1 MWALRAGA
9 LAAEAVMAG
18 GHPLVLN
25 RFSKKQAAASTGA
38 MARVQKAQRVSFCDL
53 AEITR
58 GTYVRVTDGSE
69 EQVRRTT
76 AADALA
82 TRFSPCLLL
91 GAERPAVGD
100 RVGRWRRFCR
110 GRRRSGASRS
120 SRRWTPSSHRRHS
133 SGGR

>member
-82 TRFSPCLLL
+82 THFSPCLLL
-91 GAERPAVGD
+91 GAERPAP
-100 RVGRWRRFCR
+100 R
-110 GRRRSGASRS
+110 
-120 SRRWTPSSHRRHS
+120 
-133 SGGR
+133 

>member
-1 MWALRAGA
+1 MADAEPVERTPPYSWHLGCILPRELSKQIWALRAGA

-82 TRFSPCLLL
+82 THFSPCLLL
-91 GAERPAVGD
+91 GAERP
-100 RVGRWRRFCR
+100 
-110 GRRRSGASRS
+110 GRR
-120 SRRWTPSSHRRHS
+120 
-133 SGGR
+133 